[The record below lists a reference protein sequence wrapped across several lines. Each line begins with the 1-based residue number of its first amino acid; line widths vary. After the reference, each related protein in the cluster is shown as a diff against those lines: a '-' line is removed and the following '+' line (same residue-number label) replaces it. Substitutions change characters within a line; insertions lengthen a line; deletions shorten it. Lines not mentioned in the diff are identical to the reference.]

1 MLLVVISM
9 LWSVLFIG
17 AAFALATSTLTQMA
31 SLAVGLTPLA
41 LLFWTRRTAPVER
54 DRLVAAREREA
65 AVLRVLQANGPLSTV
80 DAALAANLTVA
91 ETDAVL
97 SALAGAGYLTTVDD
111 GDGPRYRLVR
121 LIAPAT
127 VEPATSVA
135 HPTVAAAHT
144 SALAPVEPLSAREL
158 EVLAL
163 LAAGRSNKEI
173 ARALHVTEGTVKT
186 HTNNLYRKLG
196 ARNRTEAVVYARDLG
211 LVTAAN
217 GG

>member
-1 MLLVVISM
+1 
-9 LWSVLFIG
+9 
-17 AAFALATSTLTQMA
+17 
-31 SLAVGLTPLA
+31 
-41 LLFWTRRTAPVER
+41 
-54 DRLVAAREREA
+54 
-65 AVLRVLQANGPLSTV
+65 
-80 DAALAANLTVA
+80 
-91 ETDAVL
+91 
-97 SALAGAGYLTTVDD
+97 
-111 GDGPRYRLVR
+111 
-121 LIAPAT
+121 
-127 VEPATSVA
+127 VA